1 LPAGVDDAGFFFLRP
16 DGMMA
21 TMRTA
26 LLADIHS
33 NLEALRA
40 CLAHARREGV
50 DRFAFLGDLLGYGA
64 DPLACLDI
72 VAGLAGQ
79 GSFAVCGNH
88 DVACLGGHLET
99 MSFAA
104 RDAIYWTREQLGQRE
119 RDFLAGLP
127 LAVDEGDR
135 LYVHASPQRP
145 EEWIYLVGAQE
156 AGQAF
161 AATGARIVFVGH
173 VHQPLLYFTTPTGA
187 PRLFQ
192 PVPGVP
198 LPLSDFRRWLV
209 IVGSAGQPRDGNP
222 AACYALHDSAAGTL
236 THFRVPYD
244 AETAAAKILNA
255 GLPEQLAWRLIRGE

>member
-1 LPAGVDDAGFFFLRP
+1 
-16 DGMMA
+16 
-21 TMRTA
+21 MRTA

-33 NLEALRA
+33 NLEALQA

-72 VAGLAGQ
+72 VAGLVDAG
-79 GSFAVCGNH
+79 GLAVLGNH
-88 DVACLGGHLET
+88 DAACLGGTLAN
-99 MSFAA
+99 MNFPA
-104 RDAIYWTREQLGQRE
+104 RDAIYLTRDRLGPRE
-119 RDFLAGLP
+119 RAFLAALP
-127 LAVDEGDR
+127 LTAAEEGR
-135 LYVHASPQRP
+135 LCVHASPDRP
-145 EEWIYLVGAQE
+145 ELWTYVTGPHE
-156 AGQAF
+156 AEQAL
-161 AATGARIVFVGH
+161 AATDAGIVFAGH
-173 VHQPLLYFTTPTGA
+173 VHHPLLFFTTPGGP
-187 PRLFQ
+187 PRTFV

-244 AETAAAKILNA
+244 VQMAASKILEA
-255 GLPEQLAWRLIRGE
+255 GLPQGLAWRLMKGE